1 MDRKLLLEKYIKVAV
16 RKAIQEAEEQ
26 QKKAE
31 KAMYLIYRFPGLK
44 KSIEELM
51 SPSFGRFIT
60 AVDLIAPK
68 PTTFKVTLING
79 YDYNITYLKKDTYQ
93 AKVAG
98 KKYFLLNIGEAER
111 AAQAIADLLDL
122 SPSIKEGEEPS
133 PSSPSTPP
141 TETGGGSSSTPAP
154 SSEETAKGAELAA
167 DLSAAEE
174 TPAPEEIPSPEETPA
189 A

>member
-1 MDRKLLLEKYIKVAV
+1 MDKKLLLEKYVRIAIK
-16 RKAIQEAEEQ
+16 KAIQEQEAR

-51 SPSFGRFIT
+51 SPSFGRFVT
-60 AVDLIAPK
+60 AVDLVAPK

-79 YDYNITYLKKDTYQ
+79 YDFNITYLKKDTYS

-98 KKYFLLNIGEAER
+98 KKYYLLNLGESER
-111 AAQAIADLLDL
+111 ASQAIADLLDL
-122 SPSIKEGEEPS
+122 SPSIKEGEEQV
-133 PSSPSTPP
+133 
-141 TETGGGSSSTPAP
+141 AP
-154 SSEETAKGAELAA
+154 SSGGGAPAATPEDTTKGAELAA

-174 TPAPEEIPSPEETPA
+174 TPAPEATPAPEETPVA
-189 A
+189 

>member
-1 MDRKLLLEKYIKVAV
+1 MDKKLLLEKYVRVAIK
-16 RKAIQEAEEQ
+16 KAIQEQEAR

-51 SPSFGRFIT
+51 SPSFGRFVT
-60 AVDLIAPK
+60 AVDLVDPN

-79 YDYNITYLKKDTYQ
+79 YDFNITYLKKDTYQ
-93 AKVAG
+93 AKIAG
-98 KKYFLLNIGEAER
+98 KKYYLLNLGESER

-122 SPSIKEGEEPS
+122 SPSIKEGEEAQ
-133 PSSPSTPP
+133 PP
-141 TETGGGSSSTPAP
+141 TGGEAPAP
-154 SSEETAKGAELAA
+154 STDETTKGAELAA
-167 DLSAAEE
+167 DLSVAGEEAPAE
-174 TPAPEEIPSPEETPA
+174 TPVPEEAPAPEETPA

>member
-1 MDRKLLLEKYIKVAV
+1 MDKRLLLEKYVRVAIK
-16 RKAIQEAEEQ
+16 KAIQEQEER

-60 AVDLIAPK
+60 AVDLVAPK

-79 YDYNITYLKKDTYQ
+79 YDYNITYLKKDTWQ

-98 KKYFLLNIGEAER
+98 KKYYLLNIGESER

-122 SPSIKEGEEPS
+122 SPSLKEGEGEAPA
-133 PSSPSTPP
+133 PPP
-141 TETGGGSSSTPAP
+141 TETGGGTPEASP
-154 SSEETAKGAELAA
+154 AKTPTPEETAKNAELAQN
-167 DLSAAEE
+167 LAAE
-174 TPAPEEIPSPEETPA
+174 TPPPA

>member
-1 MDRKLLLEKYIKVAV
+1 MDKKLLLEKYVRVAIK
-16 RKAIQEAEEQ
+16 KAIQEQEAR

-31 KAMYLIYRFPGLK
+31 KAMYLIYRFPGLR

-60 AVDLIAPK
+60 AVDLVAPK

-98 KKYFLLNIGEAER
+98 KKYYLLNIGESER
-111 AAQAIADLLDL
+111 ASQAIADLLDL
-122 SPSIKEGEEPS
+122 SPSIKEGEEPA
-133 PSSPSTPP
+133 PSAPP
-141 TETGGGSSSTPAP
+141 AETGGGSSSSPAP
-154 SSEETAKGAELAA
+154 SPEETAKGAELAA

-174 TPAPEEIPSPEETPA
+174 TPAPEEEAPAEEIPA
-189 A
+189 I